1 MSEWTLCPK
10 NKYFFTFFWKM
21 AKCCPNFDFVFRE
34 ISRNSKEISRNSK
47 LKISRNYENENF
59 AKLRKWNFSQPPY
72 PCPAPN
78 IPFELWR
85 IFCRFCH
92 DHTVQVT
99 FNTSHA
105 DFFSSSVT
113 LLHGLVTLVVS
124 KSGHSWLY
132 LFEANFLWVEVTKN
146 ILRLVVPKS
155 VEPGSIWLHLPVKAN
170 WFFSSPRSSD
180 LLNTSGLFKT

>member
-21 AKCCPNFDFVFRE
+21 AKCCPNLDFVFRE
-34 ISRNSKEISRNSK
+34 ISRNSKEISRNTK
-47 LKISRNYENENF
+47 LKISRNYEN
-59 AKLRKWNFSQPPY
+59 
-72 PCPAPN
+72 
-78 IPFELWR
+78 
-85 IFCRFCH
+85 FCH

-170 WFFSSPRSSD
+170 WVF
-180 LLNTSGLFKT
+180 LLRDPQTF

>member
-34 ISRNSKEISRNSK
+34 ISRNSKEISRNTK
-47 LKISRNYENENF
+47 LKISRNYENETF
-59 AKLRKWNFSQPPY
+59 RSHPTHAPPQ
-72 PCPAPN
+72 N
-78 IPFELWR
+78 IPFELRW

-124 KSGHSWLY
+124 KSSHSWLF

-170 WFFSSPRSSD
+170 WVF
-180 LLNTSGLFKT
+180 LLRDPQTF

>member
-1 MSEWTLCPK
+1 MLPK
-10 NKYFFTFFWKM
+10 
-21 AKCCPNFDFVFRE
+21 FRFRV
-34 ISRNSKEISRNSK
+34 SRNFAKFEGNFAKHEI
-47 LKISRNYENENF
+47 ENF

-72 PCPAPN
+72 TCPAPN

-124 KSGHSWLY
+124 KSSHSWLF

-170 WFFSSPRSSD
+170 WVI
-180 LLNTSGLFKT
+180 LLRDPQTF